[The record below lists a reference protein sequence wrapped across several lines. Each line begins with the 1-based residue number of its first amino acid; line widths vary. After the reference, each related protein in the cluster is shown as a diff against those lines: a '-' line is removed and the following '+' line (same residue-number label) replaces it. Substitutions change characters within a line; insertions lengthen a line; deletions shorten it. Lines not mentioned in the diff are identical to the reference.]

1 MASIGDVN
9 DELEFRN
16 NIRQMKSR
24 ELAEFT
30 ALQIYDLNIIAL
42 SNVKRITKLENR
54 DRKWVGIGGGI
65 GAIVS
70 AALYAI
76 ISYFR

>member
-1 MASIGDVN
+1 MASDVN

-30 ALQIYDLNIIAL
+30 ALQTYDLNIVSR
-42 SNVKRITKLENR
+42 SNGKRITKLELR
-54 DRKWVGIGGGI
+54 DRRWVGIGGGI
-65 GAIVS
+65 GAVVS

>member
-24 ELAEFT
+24 ELSEFT
-30 ALQIYDLNIIAL
+30 ALQVYDLNIIAR
-42 SNVKRITKLENR
+42 SNGKRITRLEVR
-54 DRKWVGIGGGI
+54 DRRWVGIGGGI
-65 GAIVS
+65 GAVVS
-70 AALYAI
+70 ASLYAVFN
-76 ISYFR
+76 YFR

>member
-1 MASIGDVN
+1 MASDVN

-30 ALQIYDLNIIAL
+30 AFQTYDLNIVSR
-42 SNVKRITKLENR
+42 SNGKRITKLEVR
-54 DRKWVGIGGGI
+54 DRRWVGIGGGI
-65 GAIVS
+65 GAVVS